1 MSSPLKPST
10 RRRRLAVLRGAGG
23 KDEELTGQALWE
35 SLKAVGAG
43 HAVKVDDDPFF
54 LNAGPTAARVVR
66 EQIVKAVSA

>member
-1 MSSPLKPST
+1 MQ
-10 RRRRLAVLRGAGG
+10 GG